1 MDKAQRKAMIEE
13 WKNRSPEMGVI
24 ALRCRETGESFL
36 GASKNIPA
44 EFNGLRVKLS
54 SGTYPNKKLSALWK
68 QYGEEGFEFLVLERA
83 ECEDPTKDY
92 TAKLEELREKYLA
105 ADPKAE
111 KIWR

>member
-13 WKNRSPEMGVI
+13 WKNRTPEMGVI
-24 ALRCRETGESFL
+24 SLRCKETGESFL
-36 GASKNIPA
+36 GASKNISA

-54 SGTYPNKKLSALWK
+54 GGTYPNKKLSALWK
-68 QYGEEGFEFLVLERA
+68 EYGEEGFEFLVLERL

-92 TAKLEELREKYLA
+92 TAKLEGLREKYLE

-111 KIWR
+111 KIWK